1 MTNAQAQA
9 ENADLRQRLEEAEEV
24 IRAIRSGAV
33 DAFVVEEPHGHKV
46 YTLESADRPY
56 RLLVEQMRQGAVT
69 LNADGAIA
77 YCNRRFADLLGTPH
91 ERLIGTAFRTFL
103 PPGDQDLYDTLLHQV
118 RTGVGQSEAQLQK
131 AGGESIPVFLTFNA
145 LPPESGVAFGV
156 LVTDLTTQRHHEKL
170 DAAVKALEQSDR
182 LKNEFLAM
190 LAHEL
195 RNPLAPIRNAVHI
208 MRLTDG
214 NATVLASTSEMM
226 ERQVGQMVR
235 LVDDLLDVSRISRGK
250 IELRRERVEL
260 ASVIGHAVEACRSD
274 MESSE
279 RVLTIALPSQPMHT
293 DGDPARLAQVVGNLL
308 SNARKFTDK
317 NDRIWLTLEQEGEEA
332 LIRVRD
338 NGIGIAAGQLARIF
352 DMFLQIDTSLERS
365 VSGLGI
371 GLTLVKTLVEMH
383 GGSVEALS
391 AGAGQGSEFVVRLPL
406 AAQTHAPPPEPNA
419 VKQVVTT
426 GRRILVVDD
435 NRDSALS
442 LSMLLQLIGHKTHK
456 AYDGLEAVEAAATFR
471 PDVILL
477 DIGLPKL
484 NGYEVCRRVRGE
496 PWGKEIVIIA
506 LSGWGRGEDRDLSR
520 DAGFDAHLVKPV
532 DFAALTKLLA
542 VMEIV
547 TP

>member
-1 MTNAQAQA
+1 
-9 ENADLRQRLEEAEEV
+9 
-24 IRAIRSGAV
+24 
-33 DAFVVEEPHGHKV
+33 
-46 YTLESADRPY
+46 
-56 RLLVEQMRQGAVT
+56 
-69 LNADGAIA
+69 
-77 YCNRRFADLLGTPH
+77 
-91 ERLIGTAFRTFL
+91 
-103 PPGDQDLYDTLLHQV
+103 
-118 RTGVGQSEAQLQK
+118 
-131 AGGESIPVFLTFNA
+131 
-145 LPPESGVAFGV
+145 
-156 LVTDLTTQRHHEKL
+156 
-170 DAAVKALEQSDR
+170 
-182 LKNEFLAM
+182 
-190 LAHEL
+190 
-195 RNPLAPIRNAVHI
+195 
-208 MRLTDG
+208 
-214 NATVLASTSEMM
+214 
-226 ERQVGQMVR
+226 
-235 LVDDLLDVSRISRGK
+235 
-250 IELRRERVEL
+250 
-260 ASVIGHAVEACRSD
+260 
-274 MESSE
+274 
-279 RVLTIALPSQPMHT
+279 
-293 DGDPARLAQVVGNLL
+293 
-308 SNARKFTDK
+308 
-317 NDRIWLTLEQEGEEA
+317 
-332 LIRVRD
+332 
-338 NGIGIAAGQLARIF
+338 
-352 DMFLQIDTSLERS
+352 MFLQIDTSLERS

-406 AAQTHAPPPEPNA
+406 AAQTQAPPPDPNA

-442 LSMLLQLIGHKTHK
+442 LSMLLQLIGHETDK
-456 AYDGLEAVEAAATFR
+456 AYDGLDAVEAAARFR